1 MGNKNAVV
9 ILQFNEFI
17 VSYEPEEIA
26 PLTKYDIDD
35 IIDNQKIIKTIT
47 DYNSIIGSIDLYE
60 EFITYP
66 IRRVDI
72 TSSELVSELISIDIY
87 LLYHPILKNVNNLKV
102 PRYIVDD
109 ILNKHIKKLEEM
121 IYNRYKNMKIYK
133 RNNLLI
139 DFNVID

>member
-1 MGNKNAVV
+1 MGNKNAVT

-60 EFITYP
+60 ESITYP

-72 TSSELVSELISIDIY
+72 ISTELVSMLVPIDIY
-87 LLYHPILKNVNNLKV
+87 LLYHPILKNINNLKV

-109 ILNKHIKKLEEM
+109 ILNKYIKKLEEI

-133 RNNLLI
+133 KNNLFI

>member
-1 MGNKNAVV
+1 MGNKVT

-35 IIDNQKIIKTIT
+35 IMDNQKIIKTIT
-47 DYNSIIGSIDLYE
+47 DYNSIIGNIDLYE

-66 IRRVDI
+66 IRRADI
-72 TSSELVSELISIDIY
+72 ISNELVSIDIY
-87 LLYHPILKNVNNLKV
+87 LLYHPILKNINNLKV

-109 ILNKHIKKLEEM
+109 ILNKYTKKLKEM

-133 RNNLLI
+133 KNNLFI